1 MKANKLTHIIGSI
14 SRTLLAI
21 TFLFS
26 GFVKAVDPL
35 GTVYKIEDYL
45 KAFGGWCND
54 LLPYAGVAAVC
65 LIALEFLLGVCLL
78 TNVRT
83 KWTSWLTLLF
93 MLVMTPLTL
102 WIALTN
108 PVSDCGCF
116 GDALV
121 LTNWQTF
128 YKNIVLLV
136 LVIILL
142 CCQKAIPQTFS
153 WWMELVIAVCGLGIA
168 GGIMYYSYTHLP
180 PMDFRPYKIG
190 NHIPTLMEIPEDA
203 EPDVY
208 ETTLIYAKDGV
219 EQEFDL
225 TNYPKGDSTWVFV
238 DQHSVLVKK
247 GYEAPIHDFEIINLL
262 YDDITYDVLE
272 SEEPVTLV
280 VMYDLK
286 KTDRKQMDKVFR
298 LYKACQDRGERCYF
312 LTGSGEK
319 DIFEFAA
326 ETGFGEYLE
335 SFVVDEEL
343 EDWEFIV
350 QSTFCYTDPVTLK
363 TIVRANPGVFVVQN
377 GTIIEKHNFKQ
388 L

>member
-65 LIALEFLLGVCLL
+65 LITLEFLLGVCLL

-128 YKNIVLLV
+128 YKNIVLLA

-208 ETTLIYAKDGV
+208 DIKLIYAKDGV
-219 EQEFDL
+219 EQEFTL
-225 TNYPKGDSTWVFV
+225 ENYPKGDPEWTFV
-238 DQHSVLVKK
+238 DQKSVLVKK
-247 GYEAPIHDFEIINLL
+247 GFEAPIHDFEIMTMEFE
-262 YDDITYDVLE
+262 DITEDVLE
-272 SEEPVTLV
+272 SEEPVALIII
-280 VMYDLK
+280 YDIHK
-286 KTDRKQMDKVFR
+286 MDRKQLGKVMASVHV
-298 LYKACQDRGERCYF
+298 YPNIHI
-312 LTGSGEK
+312 LTGSGE
-319 DIFEFAA
+319 DEIIALA
-326 ETGFGEYLE
+326 EEIGW
-335 SFVVDEEL
+335 DEETAY
-343 EDWEFIV
+343 
-350 QSTFCYTDPVTLK
+350 STFCYTDPVTLK
-363 TIVRANPGVFVVQN
+363 TIVRANPGLIIVQN
-377 GTIIEKHNFKQ
+377 GTVMEKHNLRNVEFEY
-388 L
+388 

>member
-1 MKANKLTHIIGSI
+1 MQVKQALHVTGSI
-14 SRTLLAI
+14 ARTLLAL

-26 GFVKAVDPL
+26 GFVKAIDPL

-45 KAFGGWCND
+45 KAFGGFFTD
-54 LLPYAGVAAVC
+54 LMPMAGVAAVC
-65 LIALEFLLGVCLL
+65 LILIEWLLGWAMLL
-78 TNVRT
+78 NVKTN
-83 KWTSWLTLLF
+83 WTSWIALLF
-93 MLVMTPLTL
+93 YLVMTPLTL
-102 WIALTN
+102 YIALTN

-128 YKNIVLLV
+128 WKNIILLT

-142 CCQKAIPQTFS
+142 CCRKAIPQLFS
-153 WWMELVIAVCGLGIA
+153 WWAELCIALLALISGGL
-168 GGIMYYSYTHLP
+168 IMLYSYNHLP
-180 PMDFRPYKIG
+180 MIDFRPYKIG
-190 NHIPTLMEIPEDA
+190 NNIPELMEIPEGA
-203 EPDVY
+203 PHDVY
-208 ETTLIYAKDGV
+208 ETTLIYEKDGV
-219 EQEFDL
+219 QQEFTL
-225 TNYPKGDSTWVFV
+225 ENYPKGDSTWTFV
-238 DQHSVLVKK
+238 DQKSVLVQK

-298 LYKACQDRGERCYF
+298 LYKECQNKCYF
-312 LTGSGEK
+312 LTGSGEE

-326 ETGFGEYLE
+326 ETGFGDYLE

-343 EDWEFIV
+343 EDWDFIV

-377 GTIIEKHNFKQ
+377 GIIIDKYNLKNK
-388 L
+388 

>member
-1 MKANKLTHIIGSI
+1 MTIKPTHIIGSTA
-14 SRTLLAI
+14 RTLLAL

-45 KAFGGWCND
+45 KAFGGFFTD
-54 LLPYAGVAAVC
+54 LLPLAGIAAVL
-65 LIALEFLLGVCLL
+65 LIATEWILGVCMLC
-78 TNVRT
+78 NVRT
-83 KWTSWLTLLF
+83 QVTSWLALLF
-93 MLVMTPLTL
+93 YLFMTPLTL

-128 YKNIVLLV
+128 WKNVVFLC

-142 CCQKAIPQTFS
+142 ICKKAIPQLWS
-153 WWMELVIAVCGLGIA
+153 WWMELIIVLLGAGAVA
-168 GGIMYYSYTHLP
+168 GIMGYSYTHLP

-190 NHIPTLMEIPEDA
+190 NHIPTLMVIPEDA

-247 GYEAPIHDFEIINLL
+247 GYEAPIHDFEILNMDF
-262 YDDITYDVLE
+262 DDLTYDILE
-272 SEEPVTLV
+272 SEEPVTLIT
-280 VMYDLK
+280 MYDLK
-286 KTDRKQMDKVFR
+286 KTDLKQIDKVR
-298 LYKACQDRGERCYF
+298 KMVEDTPDCYI
-312 LTGSGEK
+312 LTGSGEA
-319 DIFEFAA
+319 DIEN
-326 ETGFGEYLE
+326 
-335 SFVVDEEL
+335 
-343 EDWEFIV
+343 
-350 QSTFCYTDPVTLK
+350 FCIEHEIDMNVFCTIDPVTLK

>member
-1 MKANKLTHIIGSI
+1 MKKTLHIIGSTA
-14 SRTLLAI
+14 RTLLAL

-45 KAFGGWCND
+45 KAFGGFFTD
-54 LLPYAGVAAVC
+54 LLPLAGVAAVL
-65 LIALEFLLGVCLL
+65 LIATEWILGVCML

-83 KWTSWLTLLF
+83 QVTSWLALAF
-93 MLVMTPLTL
+93 YLVMTPLTL

-128 YKNIVLLV
+128 WKNVIFLS

-142 CCQKAIPQTFS
+142 CCKKAIPQLFS
-153 WWMELVIAVCGLGIA
+153 WWAELIIVLLGAGAVA
-168 GGIMYYSYTHLP
+168 GIMAYSYTHLP

-190 NHIPTLMEIPEDA
+190 NHIPTLMEIPDDA

-247 GYEAPIHDFEIINLL
+247 GYVAPIHDFEILNLDFEDL
-262 YDDITYDVLE
+262 TYDILE
-272 SEEPVTLV
+272 SEEPVTLIA
-280 VMYDLK
+280 MYDLNK
-286 KTDRKQMDKVFR
+286 ADRKQIDKVKQ
-298 LYKACQDRGERCYF
+298 LLEENVLCYI
-312 LTGSGEK
+312 LTGSGEAEIEDFCMEY
-319 DIFEFAA
+319 DI
-326 ETGFGEYLE
+326 
-335 SFVVDEEL
+335 DENA
-343 EDWEFIV
+343 
-350 QSTFCYTDPVTLK
+350 FCTIDPVTLK
-363 TIVRANPGVFVVQN
+363 TVVRANPGVFVVEN
-377 GTIIEKHNFKQ
+377 GYVIDKYNLRQK
-388 L
+388 

>member
-1 MKANKLTHIIGSI
+1 MKIKLTHIIGSTA
-14 SRTLLAI
+14 RTLLAL

-45 KAFGGWCND
+45 KAFGGFFTD
-54 LLPYAGVAAVC
+54 LLPLAGIAAVL
-65 LIALEFLLGVCLL
+65 LIATEWILGVCLL

-83 KWTSWLTLLF
+83 QVTSWLTLAF
-93 MLVMTPLTL
+93 YLVMTPLTL

-108 PVSDCGCF
+108 PISDCGCF
-116 GDALV
+116 GDAIV

-128 YKNIVLLV
+128 WKNVVFLI

-142 CCQKAIPQTFS
+142 ICRKAIPQLWS
-153 WWMELVIAVCGLGIA
+153 CWMELCIVVLGLGA
-168 GGIMYYSYTHLP
+168 VAGIMGYSYTHLP

-225 TNYPKGDSTWVFV
+225 TNYPKGDSSWVFV
-238 DQHSVLVKK
+238 DQRSVLVKK
-247 GYEAPIHDFEIINLL
+247 GYVAPIHDFEILNMDFEDL
-262 YDDITYDVLE
+262 TYDILE
-272 SEEPVTLV
+272 SEEPVTLIA
-280 VMYDLK
+280 MYDLN
-286 KTDRKQMDKVFR
+286 KTDRKQMDKVKQ
-298 LYKACQDRGERCYF
+298 LLEENVLCYI
-312 LTGSGEK
+312 LTGSGE
-319 DIFEFAA
+319 A
-326 ETGFGEYLE
+326 EIEDFCMEYAI
-335 SFVVDEEL
+335 DENA
-343 EDWEFIV
+343 
-350 QSTFCYTDPVTLK
+350 FCTIDPVTLK

-377 GTIIEKHNFKQ
+377 GYVIDKYNLKQ
-388 L
+388 K